1 MTIVENVLVYVIMSV
16 VFISII
22 GTVSERFS

>member
-1 MTIVENVLVYVIMSV
+1 MNVVENVLVCVIMSV

-22 GTVSERFS
+22 DTISERFS